1 MTINPLSNLQSIFQ
15 PVSNTQEATHTNS
28 LSLTSTQPD
37 STSNISPMAQFLST
51 LQQLQQQSP
60 DQFKQ
65 VTANIAAK
73 LQQAAKDAQSQ
84 GNSAWAKELNQLANQ
99 FQTAST
105 TGQMPTVQSLQQAGM
120 SGHHHHGGHHHGTE
134 ASQTDL
140 SSIFQPQNAS
150 TNSQDLT
157 SIFSSAIK

>member
-1 MTINPLSNLQSIFQ
+1 
-15 PVSNTQEATHTNS
+15 
-28 LSLTSTQPD
+28 
-37 STSNISPMAQFLST
+37 MALFLST

-65 VTANIAAK
+65 ITANIAAK

-84 GNSAWAKELNQLANQ
+84 GNTAWANELNQVASQ
-99 FQTAST
+99 FQNSST

-120 SGHHHHGGHHHGTE
+120 SGHHHHGGHHHSTQ
-134 ASQTDL
+134 ASQADL
-140 SSIFQPQNAS
+140 SSIFQSQNTG

>member
-1 MTINPLSNLQSIFQ
+1 
-15 PVSNTQEATHTNS
+15 
-28 LSLTSTQPD
+28 
-37 STSNISPMAQFLST
+37 MALFLST

-65 VTANIAAK
+65 ITANLAAK
-73 LQQAAKDAQSQ
+73 LQLAAKDAQSQ
-84 GNSAWAKELNQLANQ
+84 GNSAWANELNQLANQ

-120 SGHHHHGGHHHGTE
+120 SGHHHHGGHHHATE
-134 ASQTDL
+134 ASQSDL
-140 SSIFQPQNAS
+140 SSIFQPQNTS

-157 SIFSSAIK
+157 SIFSSVTK

>member
-1 MTINPLSNLQSIFQ
+1 MMINPLSALQSLFQ
-15 PVSNTQEATHTNS
+15 PVSNSTAAGNTNS
-28 LSLTSTQPD
+28 VSSAATLQD
-37 STSNISPMAQFLST
+37 STSDISPMAMFLSN
-51 LQQLQQQSP
+51 LQQMQQQNT

-65 VTANIAAK
+65 VTASIANK

-84 GNSAWAKELNQLANQ
+84 GNSAWANELNQLASQ

-105 TGQMPTVQSLQQAGM
+105 TGQMPTLQSLQQAGM
-120 SGHHHHGGHHHGTE
+120 SGHHHHGGHHHSTQ

-140 SSIFQPQNAS
+140 PSIFQAQNTN

-157 SIFSSAIK
+157 SIFSSLIK

>member
-1 MTINPLSNLQSIFQ
+1 
-15 PVSNTQEATHTNS
+15 
-28 LSLTSTQPD
+28 
-37 STSNISPMAQFLST
+37 MAMFLST

-65 VTANIAAK
+65 ITANIAAK

-84 GNSAWAKELNQLANQ
+84 GNATWANELNQLANQ

-120 SGHHHHGGHHHGTE
+120 SGHHHHGGHHHSTQAG
-134 ASQTDL
+134 QTDL
-140 SSIFQPQNAS
+140 SSIFQTQNTD
-150 TNSQDLT
+150 TNGQDLT
-157 SIFSSAIK
+157 SIFTLPAK

>member
-1 MTINPLSNLQSIFQ
+1 MTINPLSSLQSLFQ
-15 PVSNTQEATHTNS
+15 PASNNMAAGNAASVS
-28 LSLTSTQPD
+28 STGTAQD
-37 STSNISPMAQFLST
+37 STSDISPMAMFLST

-65 VTANIAAK
+65 ITANIAAK

-84 GNSAWAKELNQLANQ
+84 GNAAWANELNQLANQ

-105 TGQMPTVQSLQQAGM
+105 TGQMPTVQALQQAGM
-120 SGHHHHGGHHHGTE
+120 HGHHHHGGHHHSTQ

-140 SSIFQPQNAS
+140 SSIFQSQNTG
-150 TNSQDLT
+150 TNTQDLT

>member
-1 MTINPLSNLQSIFQ
+1 MTINPLSNLQSLFQ
-15 PVSNTQEATHTNS
+15 PVSNNTAAGNANS
-28 LSLTSTQPD
+28 VPSTGTAQD
-37 STSNISPMAQFLST
+37 STSDISPMAQFLST

-84 GNSAWAKELNQLANQ
+84 GNSAWANELNQLANQ

-140 SSIFQPQNAS
+140 SSIFQPQNTG

-157 SIFSSAIK
+157 STFSSVIK

>member
-1 MTINPLSNLQSIFQ
+1 VTINPLSNLQNLFQ
-15 PVSNTQEATHTNS
+15 PVSNNTPAGNA
-28 LSLTSTQPD
+28 STVSPTGTAQD
-37 STSNISPMAQFLST
+37 STSDISPMALFLST

-65 VTANIAAK
+65 ITANIAAK
-73 LQQAAKDAQSQ
+73 LQQATTDAQSRC
-84 GNSAWAKELNQLANQ
+84 NAAWANELNQLANQ

-120 SGHHHHGGHHHGTE
+120 SSHHRHGGHHHSTQ
-134 ASQTDL
+134 ASQTDP
-140 SSIFQPQNAS
+140 SSIFQSQNTG

-157 SIFSSAIK
+157 SIFSSLVK